1 MRLNLNVCKAN
12 QREVKEIEVKKL
24 NIFKFLFLV
33 IKVTSRDI
41 CKYVTWT
48 ISGIIISRNS
58 KNFRKIE
65 ISLLSQNDSFQ

>member
-48 ISGIIISRNS
+48 ISAIIISRNL